1 MLKKHLPTV
10 LASLLSALVAVTA
23 YRLLEKPREV
33 IIREPSES
41 EYRSRNVSR
50 DGLTTEGN
58 ASFSLA
64 APTEFTYAASV
75 STPAVVNIQ
84 SVNSGGRGL
93 SFDKLFG
100 RDRYPQRG
108 ASGSGVIISKDGY
121 IVTNH
126 HVVADGDKISVSF
139 SDNREMKATLI
150 GSDPST
156 DLALIKVEVENL
168 PFLTFGNSDSV
179 QIGEWVL
186 AVGNPFDLESTV
198 TAGIVSA
205 KGRSIDVLDA
215 QDKIESFIQT
225 DAAVNPGNS
234 GGALVNTSGELIGIN
249 TAILTQSGQYEGYS
263 FAVPSNLVRK
273 VIGDLKNYGIVQRG
287 LIGIRIEDVN
297 SELARNL
304 GLNDVAGVHITGVT
318 PGSGAADAGLRRDD
332 VILRVNGVK
341 TGSMPELQEQ
351 VGRYSPG
358 NVLRVEY
365 MRNGKKSIA
374 KVTLKNRSNKTSIV
388 QGADVKFL
396 QKLGM
401 EVRPLNAFELK
412 QMELENGVK
421 VTSVFKGSK
430 IDQTNLKPNFVI
442 TQVNERKIT
451 SEEDLIAALR
461 NGKTEVKLR
470 GVYAGVEEPYFYVFD
485 LK

>member
-1 MLKKHLPTV
+1 MFKKYLPTV
-10 LASLLSALVAVTA
+10 LASLCSALLAVAI

-33 IIREPSES
+33 IIREPNATS
-41 EYRSRNVSR
+41 YQLRSVSQ
-50 DGLTTEGN
+50 DGITSGSSART
-58 ASFSLA
+58 FSA
-64 APTEFTYAASV
+64 APTEFTKAAGIA
-75 STPAVVNIQ
+75 TPGVVNIQ
-84 SVNSGGRGL
+84 SVSTGGDGL
-93 SFDKLFG
+93 SFDDLFG
-100 RDRYPQRG
+100 RERYPQRG

-126 HVVADGDKISVSF
+126 HVVADADKISVSF
-139 SDNREMKATLI
+139 SNNRELRATLI

-156 DLALIKVEVENL
+156 DLALIKVEADNL

-179 QIGEWVL
+179 QVGEWVL

-234 GGALVNTSGELIGIN
+234 GGALVNTEGELIGIN

-263 FAVPSNLVRK
+263 FAVPANLARK

-297 SELARNL
+297 SELAKDL
-304 GLNDVAGVHITGVT
+304 GLNQVEGVHITGVT

-341 TGSMPELQEQ
+341 TATMPELQDQ

-358 NVLRVEY
+358 NVLKVEY
-365 MRNGKKSIA
+365 IRNGKKAVA
-374 KVTLKNRSNKTSIV
+374 KVTLKNRSNRTSIV
-388 QGADVKFL
+388 QGDDVQYL

-401 EVRPLNAFELK
+401 EVRPVNLRERQILK
-412 QMELENGVK
+412 LENGVK
-421 VTSVFKGSK
+421 VTSVLKGST
-430 IDQTNLKPNFVI
+430 IDRTNLKPNFII
-442 TQVNERKIT
+442 TKVNGLTVSDE
-451 SEEDLIAALR
+451 SDLVKALKKA
-461 NGKTEVKLR
+461 GKEVKLK
-470 GVYAGVEEPYFYVFD
+470 GVYENVDEPYFYVFHA
-485 LK
+485 K

>member
-1 MLKKHLPTV
+1 MLKKYLPTV
-10 LASLLSALVAVTA
+10 LASLCSALLAVAI

-33 IIREPSES
+33 IIREPGDAL
-41 EYRSRNVSR
+41 YQSRNVAR
-50 DGLTTEGN
+50 DGITAGGSARAL
-58 ASFSLA
+58 SA
-64 APTEFTYAASV
+64 APTEFTKAAGIA
-75 STPAVVNIQ
+75 TPGVVNIQ
-84 SVNSGGRGL
+84 SISSGDRGL
-93 SFDKLFG
+93 SFDDLFG
-100 RDRYPQRG
+100 RERQPQRG

-139 SDNREMKATLI
+139 SNHRELKATLI

-156 DLALIKVEVENL
+156 DLALIKVEADNL
-168 PFLTFGNSDSV
+168 PFLSFGNSDSV
-179 QIGEWVL
+179 QVGEWVL

-234 GGALVNTSGELIGIN
+234 GGALVNTEGQLIGIN

-263 FAVPSNLVRK
+263 FAVPANLVRK

-297 SELARNL
+297 SELAKDL
-304 GLNDVAGVHITGVT
+304 GLNNVEGVHITGVT

-341 TGSMPELQEQ
+341 TATMPELQEQ

-358 NVLRVEY
+358 NVLKVEY
-365 MRNGKKSIA
+365 VRNGKKAVA
-374 KVTLKNRSNKTSIV
+374 KVTLKNRSNRTSIV
-388 QGADVKFL
+388 KGDDLKYL

-401 EVRPLNAFELK
+401 EVRPLNARERK
-412 QMELENGVK
+412 ISKLENGIK
-421 VTSVFKGSK
+421 VTSVLRGST
-430 IDQTNLKPNFVI
+430 IDRTNLKPDFII
-442 TQVNERKIT
+442 TEVNGLSVSTET
-451 SEEDLIAALR
+451 DLVNALQKA
-461 NGKTEVKLR
+461 GKEVKLK
-470 GVYAGVEEPYFYVFD
+470 GVYENVDEPYFYVFHA
-485 LK
+485 K